1 MSEHEIEPIPGLPDY
16 LPPGEHLLWQGA
28 PHWRPLA
35 MRAFRL
41 REVMIYFAVLM
52 AWRGVSAAL
61 DGASPLVI
69 VDAVLSLAPLALA
82 AVAILLVIAVLAAR
96 TTMYSIT
103 DRRIVM
109 RIGMALPVTLNIPF
123 EGIDGAS
130 LAEHGDKS
138 GDIALSLNNNG
149 RIGYLVLWPHARPWR
164 YAKPEPMLRA
174 LADPHVAAD
183 VLGRALAGYVRPKSV
198 VVPASPEEAVRGA
211 ALAS

>member
-1 MSEHEIEPIPGLPDY
+1 VSEHEIEPIPGLPDY
-16 LPPGEHLLWQGA
+16 LPPGEPLLWQGA

-41 REVMIYFAVLM
+41 RAVMIYFALLM
-52 AWRGVSAAL
+52 AWRGTLAAL
-61 DGASPLVI
+61 DGGSVREI
-69 VDAVLSLAPLALA
+69 FDATLSLAPLALSA
-82 AVAILLVIAVLAAR
+82 TAILLVIAVLSAR

-103 DRRIVM
+103 DRRVVM

-123 EGIDGAS
+123 AGIDGAS
-130 LAEHGDKS
+130 LAEHADHS
-138 GDIALSLNNNG
+138 GDIALSLNDNG

-174 LADPHVAAD
+174 LEHPQMAAE
-183 VLGRALAGYVRPKSV
+183 VLGRALAGYAQPKSV
-198 VVPASPEEAVRGA
+198 VIPQTPEEALRGA